1 MPIEVVPWREVEPL
15 SPINGDT
22 DNLLATVDTVRDAW
36 EEYLNRVSPEESE
49 EARRR
54 TLRRHA
60 IETGIIE
67 RLYEV
72 SWGVTEALVAE
83 GLTLEA
89 AAREGGI
96 PPDTLEVIHSQLDA
110 LELMVDA
117 VNSGRPLT
125 ASFIK
130 ELHAAITRNQSTYRA
145 RDQFGNPVDRPLPHG
160 TWKEFRNDVIRP
172 DGSRLQYVPPEQVQ
186 SQIDRLLELY
196 EEAAKVHPVT
206 RSAWLHHQFVRI
218 HPFQD
223 GNGRVARALTLMV
236 LLKARYAPLVV
247 AGNQRADYIEAL
259 DAANDGDLRPLVRF
273 FAGLE
278 LVALKSEISV
288 PVSQGSRAT
297 GAIPVAR
304 ELVSRLSDRRRAEH
318 EQRVAVTDALAAEV
332 HGLVVDELQRL
343 SASLEPE
350 FRQVDTS
357 ARTSVTYATPGDPR
371 AHYWHGQIV
380 YTARRVDF
388 FADLRDGCWWAQL
401 RTSALGQSLRYLVFV
416 QKVGRGDSGVLAV
429 TPFAEVVDDTQDGE
443 RIDTASEYRRA
454 FEPSPKESVTLV
466 YTNSAQE
473 RWPEI
478 AELIDRTLSAGLR
491 YFVDQLS

>member
-1 MPIEVVPWREVEPL
+1 MPNEVVPWREVEPL
-15 SPINGDT
+15 PTVNGDT
-22 DNLLATVDTVRDAW
+22 QNLLATVDTVRDAW
-36 EEYLNRVSPEESE
+36 EEYLKRVSPNEFQ

-89 AAREGGI
+89 AARVGGI
-96 PPDTLEVIHSQLDA
+96 SPDTLDVIHSQLDA
-110 LELMVDA
+110 LELMADA

-125 ASFIK
+125 TSFIK
-130 ELHAAITRNQSTYRA
+130 ELHAAITRNQLTYRA
-145 RDQFGNPVDRPLPHG
+145 RDQFGNLVERPLPRG
-160 TWKEFRNDVIRP
+160 IWKEFHNDVIRS
-172 DGSRLQYVPPEQVQ
+172 DGSRLQYVPPEHVQ

-196 EEAAKVHPVT
+196 GETGNAHPVI
-206 RSAWLHHQFVRI
+206 RSAWFHHQFVRI

-223 GNGRVARALTLMV
+223 GNGRVARALTLTV

-247 AGNQRADYIEAL
+247 PGSQRTEYIEAL
-259 DAANDGDLRPLVRF
+259 DAANNGDLRPLIRF

-278 LVALKSEISV
+278 LVALKSELSV

-304 ELVSRLSDRRRAEH
+304 ELVGRLSERRRAEY
-318 EQRVAVTDALAAEV
+318 ELRVADAEALATEV
-332 HGLVVDELQRL
+332 HSMVTDELQRL
-343 SASLEPE
+343 SASLEQE
-350 FRQVDTS
+350 FRQVDPS
-357 ARTSVTYATPGDPR
+357 ARANVSHATPGDPR

-388 FADLRDGCWWAQL
+388 FANLRDGCWWAHL
-401 RTSALGQSLRYLVFV
+401 RISVLGQSLRYLVFV
-416 QKVGRGDSGVLAV
+416 QKVGRGDTGVLAV
-429 TPFAEVVDDTQDGE
+429 TPFAEVVDDTPDGE
-443 RIDTASEYRRA
+443 RSDAAAEYRRA
-454 FEPSPKESVTLV
+454 FEPTPKESVTLV

-473 RWPEI
+473 RWPEV
-478 AELIDRTLSAGLR
+478 ADLIDRTLSASLR

>member
-1 MPIEVVPWREVEPL
+1 MPNDVVPWREVEPL
-15 SPINGDT
+15 ALVNGDT

-36 EEYLNRVSPEESE
+36 EEYLNRVSAEEFQ

-89 AAREGGI
+89 AAKEGGI
-96 PPDTLEVIHSQLDA
+96 SPDTLEVIHAQLDA
-110 LELMVDA
+110 LDLMVHS
-117 VNSGRPLT
+117 VQSRRPLT
-125 ASFIK
+125 TSFIR
-130 ELHAAITRNQSTYRA
+130 ELHSAITRHQLTYRA
-145 RDQFGNPVDRPLPHG
+145 RDQFGNLVERPLQHG
-160 TWKEFRNDVIRP
+160 AWKDFANEAVRS
-172 DGSRLQYVPPEQVQ
+172 DGTRLLFVPPEQVQ
-186 SQIDRLLELY
+186 SQIDRLLEWY
-196 EEAAKVHPVT
+196 TDAEDSHPVI

-247 AGNQRADYIEAL
+247 PGNQRADYISAL
-259 DAANDGDLRPLVRF
+259 DKANNGDLRPLVRL

-288 PVSQGSRAT
+288 PVSHGSRAT

-304 ELVSRLSDRRRAEH
+304 ELLSRLNSRRRADH
-318 EQRVAVTDALAAEV
+318 EARVTSTETLASTI
-332 HGLVVDELQRL
+332 HRMVVEELQRL
-343 SASLEPE
+343 STDLETE
-350 FRQVDTS
+350 FRRVDAA
-357 ARTSVTYATPGDPR
+357 ARTSVSHAAPDDPR

-380 YTARRVDF
+380 FTAQRVDF
-388 FADLRDGCWWAQL
+388 FAELRDGCWWAYL
-401 RTSALGQSLRYLVFV
+401 RVSALGQSLRYLVFV
-416 QKVGRGDSGVLAV
+416 QKVGRGDTGILAV
-429 TPFAEVVDDTQDGE
+429 TPFAEVVDDTPDNDRADAAAG
-443 RIDTASEYRRA
+443 YRRA
-454 FEPSPKESVTLV
+454 FVPTPKDSVTLV
-466 YTNSAQE
+466 HTNSAEE
-473 RWPEI
+473 RWPEV
-478 AELIDRTLSAGLR
+478 AELIDRTLAAGLR
-491 YFVDQLS
+491 FFVDQLS